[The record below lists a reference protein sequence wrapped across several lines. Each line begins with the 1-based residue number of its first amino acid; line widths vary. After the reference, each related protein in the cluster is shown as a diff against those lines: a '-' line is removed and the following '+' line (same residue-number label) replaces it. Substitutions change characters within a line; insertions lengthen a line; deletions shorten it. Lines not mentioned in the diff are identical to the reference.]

1 MDKMIKRIAGLFLI
15 LSCSTVCIADDL
27 TLRVNRDLIV
37 KMPLL
42 TLQPMLDFCR
52 DQQPQLNPELEQ
64 AYTGAK
70 VKVLKAV
77 KEGETSVLNLNH
89 DEALFKEE
97 ELNSPVD
104 AGVKRQFQEALEM
117 MSRSLQQVDSAI
129 YCPVLIQRLNHFDQ
143 HTFQQSVEMKFK
155 QISEQA
161 KAQKKVILSE

>member
-1 MDKMIKRIAGLFLI
+1 MYKMIKRITGLFLI

-70 VKVLKAV
+70 VKVLKA
-77 KEGETSVLNLNH
+77 T
-89 DEALFKEE
+89 
-97 ELNSPVD
+97 
-104 AGVKRQFQEALEM
+104 KRVQ
-117 MSRSLQQVDSAI
+117 SLS
-129 YCPVLIQRLNHFDQ
+129 LI
-143 HTFQQSVEMKFK
+143 
-155 QISEQA
+155 
-161 KAQKKVILSE
+161 

>member
-1 MDKMIKRIAGLFLI
+1 MIKRIAGLFLI

-70 VKVLKAV
+70 VKVLKAA

-104 AGVKRQFQEALEM
+104 AGVKRQLQEALEM
-117 MSRSLQQVDSAI
+117 MSRSLQQVDSSI
-129 YCPVLIQRLNHFDQ
+129 YCPVLIQRLNHLTSTLF
-143 HTFQQSVEMKFK
+143 S
-155 QISEQA
+155 
-161 KAQKKVILSE
+161 KV